1 MSAAVGELLTGPML
15 RSALSFPDAT
25 CERLYAAAKR
35 KPWSVD
41 SDIDWDRM
49 RLGRLAPSIRRA
61 MAEVYVQICH
71 GEVTGLVLTSGAVDR
86 TPHLWAKLFGATQI
100 ADEARHVEFFS
111 RVIAELDQVAPVHG
125 ATTAF
130 AESLSSCAEPEEVL
144 LGVQV
149 ILETFAQAIFSEG
162 AKLGKQAAATA
173 IRMPGF
179 EDAKYFL
186 ASLADYVGKDEAR
199 HVAFGVAYVRLCWAD
214 MSSARRDAL
223 QLKAEAWM
231 QMLGDL
237 IGATSGP
244 MARLGVQ
251 ENALRDRVVRA
262 CHAHFR
268 LIGLEGY

>member
-41 SDIDWDRM
+41 SDIDW
-49 RLGRLAPSIRRA
+49 
-61 MAEVYVQICH
+61 
-71 GEVTGLVLTSGAVDR
+71 
-86 TPHLWAKLFGATQI
+86 
-100 ADEARHVEFFS
+100 
-111 RVIAELDQVAPVHG
+111 
-125 ATTAF
+125 
-130 AESLSSCAEPEEVL
+130 EPEEVL

-149 ILETFAQAIFSEG
+149 ILETFAHAIFSEG
-162 AKLGKQAAATA
+162 SKLGKQAAATA